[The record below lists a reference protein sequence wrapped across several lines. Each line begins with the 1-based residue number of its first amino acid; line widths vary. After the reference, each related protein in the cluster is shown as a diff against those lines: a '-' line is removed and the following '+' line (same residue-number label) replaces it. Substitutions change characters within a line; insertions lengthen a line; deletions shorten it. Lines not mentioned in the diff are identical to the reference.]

1 MTGMRL
7 PRGERI
13 KGRTTMLRMI
23 REGQSVEDNLLVIR
37 YLVPVT
43 GAARRAGFTVSR
55 RFRRAVDRNLVRR
68 RLREIY
74 RTHREELP
82 TVGDFLIIAR
92 AGAEHATYA
101 ELRDAFITLA
111 GRITD
116 LDPEAADPGV

>member
-23 REGQSVEDNLLVIR
+23 REGASVEDSLLVIR
-37 YLVPVT
+37 YHLAADC
-43 GAARRAGFTVSR
+43 GARRAGFTVSR

-68 RLREIY
+68 RLREVY
-74 RTHREELP
+74 RTHREQLP
-82 TVGDFLIIAR
+82 GRGDFLIIAR

-101 ELRDAFITLA
+101 ELRDAFTTLA

-116 LDPEAADPGV
+116 LDHEVADPGV